1 MKRLL
6 SQNLVRFLALICILT
21 LSVGLFACNA
31 TPTPSTGSGE
41 SSLQTSEQ
49 GGESSIQD
57 STNQDS
63 TNQDSTNQDS
73 SIQDTPDSSNQDS
86 STQEPEECEHQV
98 VIDEAVQPSCGKTGL
113 TEGAHCGV
121 CGEVLVAQETVDAL
135 SHNFVGATCS
145 ICGESLEATPSE
157 YFDFHYSN
165 FLMGYEIK
173 AKDINNMPENVCIP
187 ATYEGVAVVE
197 IQVNAFKGCT
207 LIKNVVIPD
216 GITNIV
222 GGAFADCINL
232 ESVYMGGVEAVGGG
246 VFDGCTN
253 LKTVVLSEKLTSISQ
268 QMFYECVN
276 LQNLTIPS
284 TVKSIGQSA
293 FCKCESLTRMV
304 LPEGL
309 TTIDYNA
316 FYMCKNL
323 ASITL
328 PSTLTTVGNNVFYAC
343 NRLVEIINKSD
354 VELTVGKLMAK
365 HGAEYVLEVHS
376 GDSKLTTK
384 GDFEFIAHDGVNY
397 LTKYIG
403 DNKEVVLPENYN
415 GESYKIHSFAFY
427 YQSEITSV
435 VVPNGVTAIGE
446 YAFEGCSS
454 IQSMVLPFVGGSID
468 QETASKQ
475 SCFGFIFGAREYGG
489 AQQVKQNYSSSNSV
503 SAYIPSSLTSV
514 TVNGGSVLYGAFYNC
529 SMITSLTFGE
539 GVTSLG
545 DRALYECSA
554 LTSVSFGKNLASI
567 GEMAFMYCNN
577 LAIVYYGSSEE
588 AWAGVTVG
596 KYNTAL
602 ENAEI
607 VFAE

>member
-21 LSVGLFACNA
+21 LSVGVFACNA

-57 STNQDS
+57 SI
-63 TNQDSTNQDS
+63 NQDSTNQDS

-113 TEGAHCGV
+113 TEGSHCGV
-121 CGEVLVAQETVDAL
+121 CGEVLVAQEIVDAL

-145 ICGESLEATPSE
+145 ICGESLEATANE

-216 GITNIV
+216 GIKNIA
-222 GGAFADCINL
+222 GRTFEDCVNL
-232 ESVYMGGVEAVGGG
+232 ESVYMSNGVETVGGG
-246 VFDGCTN
+246 TFDGCTN
-253 LKTVVLSEKLTSISQ
+253 LKTVVLSEKLTVINQ

-328 PSTLTTVGNNVFYAC
+328 PSTLTSVGNEIFYAC

-403 DNKEVVLPENYN
+403 DNKEVVLPQNYN

-475 SCFGFIFGAREYGG
+475 SCFGFIFGAREYEG
-489 AQQVKQNYSSSNSV
+489 AQQVKQFYSSTKSAN
-503 SAYIPSSLTSV
+503 AYIPSSLTSV

-567 GEMAFMYCNN
+567 GERAFMYCNN
-577 LAIVYYGSSEE
+577 LAIVYYGASEE